1 MIIDCKD
8 KSSVFAVLDK
18 EIVNFVVFNSRE
30 ITYESKKYFVY
41 NVYAFLGS
49 GDAVRL
55 RKIYNI
61 TDTNQLSSLGTEL
74 TNTLQD
80 INKKYNIVVFEGSI
94 KDEDASIKLFTQK

>member
-8 KSSVFAVLDK
+8 KSSIFGVLDK
-18 EIVNFVVFNSRE
+18 KIVNFIIFNSRQ
-30 ITYESKKYFVY
+30 ITYEEKNYFVY

-61 TDTNQLSSLGTEL
+61 TETDQVSALGVEL
-74 TNTLQD
+74 TKMLEE
-80 INKKYNIVVFEGSI
+80 INKKYNVVVFEGSV
-94 KDEDASIKLFTQK
+94 KDEDSSVKLFMHN